1 MGSSLVD
8 SGSCQSEIMKILL
21 VVSALLSLAV
31 GAPEAEANAEAVAD
45 PSADPSA
52 DPWYHYGYG
61 HRPYGYASYYRPY
74 GHYGYGLW
82 GRKKREA
89 EAAPV
94 ADPTAN
100 PEADPWYYYSH
111 GYGHG
116 YGYARYYRPYGHY
129 GYGAWGR
136 KKREA
141 EATPAA

>member
-45 PSADPSA
+45 PSAEPSA

-74 GHYGYGLW
+74 GHYGYG
-82 GRKKREA
+82 
-89 EAAPV
+89 
-94 ADPTAN
+94 
-100 PEADPWYYYSH
+100 
-111 GYGHG
+111 
-116 YGYARYYRPYGHY
+116 
-129 GYGAWGR
+129 AWGR

-141 EATPAA
+141 EATPTAEAIAAPEADPTAGPEADPWYYYSHGGYGYAHRPYYGH